1 MKHFDLKIIFTIY
14 YYVLRIFY
22 LDNEFKNL
30 TNLNWEFI
38 KIFVMITISFYF
50 GILS

>member
-1 MKHFDLKIIFTIY
+1 MKNFDLNIIFTIY
-14 YYVLRIFY
+14 YYGLRIFY

-38 KIFVMITISFYF
+38 KIFVMMTIFFYF